1 MEWVY
6 LALAIVF
13 ETMGTTCLK
22 LSDGFSRLAPT
33 LLILPTYII
42 SFALL
47 ALAVKVIPISVAYA
61 IWSAAGTAIIA
72 FIGILLFGEPLT
84 VLKLFFL
91 ALIVI
96 GVVGLHLSERVAGG
110 A

>member
-6 LALAIVF
+6 LALAIIF

-22 LSDGFSRLAPT
+22 LSDGFNRLVPT
-33 LLILPTYII
+33 LLILPTYLI

-47 ALAVKVIPISVAYA
+47 GLAVKVIPISIAYA
-61 IWSAAGTAIIA
+61 VWSAAGTAIIA
-72 FIGILLFGEPLT
+72 SAGIVFFGEPLT
-84 VLKLFFL
+84 ALKVFFL
-91 ALIVI
+91 AVIVI
-96 GVVGLHLSERVAGG
+96 GVVGLHLSERFASG

>member
-6 LALAIVF
+6 LALAIIF

-22 LSDGFSRLAPT
+22 LSDGFSRLMPS
-33 LLILPTYII
+33 LLILPTYVI

-47 ALAVKVIPISVAYA
+47 ALAVKIVPISVAYA
-61 IWSAAGTAIIA
+61 VWSAAGTAIIA
-72 FIGILLFGEPLT
+72 GVGVLYFGEPLT
-84 VLKLFFL
+84 ALKVFFL

>member
-33 LLILPTYII
+33 LLILPTYVI

-47 ALAVKVIPISVAYA
+47 ALAVKVIPISIAYA

-72 FIGILLFGEPLT
+72 CVGILLFGEPLT
-84 VLKLFFL
+84 VLKVFFL

-96 GVVGLHLSERVAGG
+96 GVMGLHLSERFVAGG
-110 A
+110 